1 MLKYAG
7 LFIRNFKIQM
17 SFKKMKALF
26 TIVFIFLG
34 FVASAQKI
42 VYSDVLKDDNRDISF
57 EILGKVSSNYLVYKF
72 VRWRHMLATYS
83 EDMKLISNER
93 LNFIPEK
100 TFNVDFVVYPDYF
113 IIIYQYQKNNTI
125 WCNAVKMDGQGKM
138 LSEPITLDSS
148 RTNLMADKKIYS
160 TVFSEDKKQ
169 ILVYK
174 MQRKNNELTLVT
186 KVYDPELRLSDSAR
200 ELIPFDERKDVY
212 SDLHVANNG
221 SLIFAKEYKTGWRE
235 NITRLEIVIKEPQGK
250 AFSVFQVPLQGK
262 FIDEVKIKVD
272 NLNKRYIVNSLFSKS
287 KTGGIDGLFTTFIQQ
302 GNYKLVR
309 TAFNLF
315 NDSLRSKMNSVS
327 SFSNRFDNLF
337 LRNMIVKKDGGFI
350 ITAEDYYTHTTGSNN
365 IFRRYNSIYN
375 SPYSSNYDYYLTS
388 PYYQSLYRPYNSYAF
403 AQRMKYFYD
412 DILVIDV
419 DSVLN
424 LKWNTVIHKKQDDE
438 EQDNFLS
445 FGTFN
450 AGGEIHFLFTNN
462 RKKQLINNHSVSP
475 WGEVKR
481 YATLKSYEAGY
492 EFMPKLSRQVGF
504 SQVIIPCLYRGSIA
518 FAKVDFSES

>member
-1 MLKYAG
+1 MPQFFVILTCK
-7 LFIRNFKIQM
+7 
-17 SFKKMKALF
+17 SSTMKTFF
-26 TIVFIFLG
+26 TTICIFLG
-34 FVASAQKI
+34 FIGSAQKI
-42 VYSDVLKDDNRDISF
+42 VYSEVIKEDNRDITF
-57 EILGKVSSNYLVYKF
+57 EILGKVSTNYVVYKF
-72 VRWRHMLATYS
+72 VRWKHMLASYT
-83 EDMKLISNER
+83 EDLKLINNTR

-113 IIIYQYQKNNTI
+113 IIVYQYQKNNTI
-125 WCNAVKMDGQGKM
+125 WCKAVKMDAQGNKM
-138 LSEPITLDSS
+138 GEPVTLDTS

-174 MQRKNNELTLVT
+174 MQRKNDQLTLVT
-186 KVYDPELRLSDSAR
+186 KIYDPELKLSDSAR
-200 ELIPFDERKDVY
+200 EVISFDERRDVY
-212 SDLHVANNG
+212 SDLFVSNNG

-235 NITRLEIVIKEPQGK
+235 NITRLEIVIREPRSK
-250 AFSVFQVPLQGK
+250 SFTVFEVPLQGK

-287 KTGGIDGLFTTFIQQ
+287 KTGGIDGLFTSFIQQ

-315 NDSLRSKMNSVS
+315 NDTLRSKMNSIS
-327 SFSNRFDNLF
+327 SFSSRFDNLF
-337 LRNMIVKKDGGFI
+337 LRNMIVKKDGGFV
-350 ITAEDYYTHTTGSNN
+350 ITAEDSYTQNTGNNN
-365 IFRRYNSIYN
+365 IFRRYNNIYN
-375 SPYSSNYDYYLTS
+375 SPYTSNYDYYLTS
-388 PYYQSLYRPYNSYAF
+388 PYYQSLYRPYGSSAF

-412 DILVIDV
+412 DILIIDV
-419 DSVLN
+419 DSLLN

-450 AGGEIHFLFTNN
+450 AGGEIHFLFTAN
-462 RKKQLINNHSVSP
+462 RKKQLINNHSVLP
-475 WGEVKR
+475 GGQVKR

-492 EFMPKLSRQVGF
+492 EFMPKLSKQVGF
-504 SQVIIPCLYRGSIA
+504 GQVIIPCLYRGSVA
-518 FAKVDFSES
+518 FAKIDFSES

>member
-1 MLKYAG
+1 
-7 LFIRNFKIQM
+7 
-17 SFKKMKALF
+17 MKTFF
-26 TIVFIFLG
+26 TTICIFLG
-34 FVASAQKI
+34 FIGSAQKI
-42 VYSDVLKDDNRDISF
+42 VYSEVVKEDNRDITF
-57 EILGKVSSNYLVYKF
+57 EILGKVSTNYVVYKF
-72 VRWRHMLATYS
+72 VRWKHMLATYT
-83 EDMKLISNER
+83 ENLKLINNTR

-113 IIIYQYQKNNTI
+113 IMVYQYQKNNTI
-125 WCNAVKMDGQGKM
+125 WCKAVKMDAQGNKM
-138 LSEPITLDSS
+138 GEPVTLDTS

-174 MQRKNNELTLVT
+174 MQRKNDQLTLVT
-186 KVYDPELRLSDSAR
+186 KIYDPELNLSDSAR
-200 ELIPFDERKDVY
+200 EVISFDERRDVY
-212 SDLHVANNG
+212 SDLFVSNNG

-235 NITRLEIVIKEPQGK
+235 NITRLEIVIKEPRSK
-250 AFSVFQVPLQGK
+250 AFTIFEVPLQGK

-315 NDSLRSKMNSVS
+315 NDTLRSKMNSIS
-327 SFSNRFDNLF
+327 SFSSRFDNLF
-337 LRNMIVKKDGGFI
+337 LRNMIVKKDGGFV
-350 ITAEDYYTHTTGSNN
+350 ITAEDSYTQNTGSNN
-365 IFRRYNSIYN
+365 IFRRYNNIYN
-375 SPYSSNYDYYLTS
+375 SPYTSNYDYYLTS
-388 PYYQSLYRPYNSYAF
+388 PYYQSLYRPYGSSAF

-412 DILVIDV
+412 DILIIDV
-419 DSVLN
+419 DSLLN

-450 AGGEIHFLFTNN
+450 AGGEIHFLFTAN
-462 RKKQLINNHSVSP
+462 RKKQLINNHSVLP
-475 WGEVKR
+475 GGQVKR

-492 EFMPKLSRQVGF
+492 EFMPKLSKQVGF
-504 SQVIIPCLYRGSIA
+504 GQVIIPCLYRGSVA
-518 FAKVDFSES
+518 FAKIDFSES